1 MFCQICSLFEK
12 YANVS
17 VMDTGIVTH
26 LSPLTSVYTLSNLPL
41 CSFPLIILLYPTI
54 PTYYTFYFA
63 LFSPELPSITCTTFI
78 SWMCPLQLP
87 FLEIAKH
94 GVAKHPFWECPMTN
108 TCLGLSKNVQEC
120 SRIIRNVLPNSKVV
134 VYKLAAEYKVNS
146 TTQSSL
152 TLYLAT
158 LLPMQY
164 HCLP

>member
-1 MFCQICSLFEK
+1 
-12 YANVS
+12 
-17 VMDTGIVTH
+17 
-26 LSPLTSVYTLSNLPL
+26 
-41 CSFPLIILLYPTI
+41 
-54 PTYYTFYFA
+54 
-63 LFSPELPSITCTTFI
+63 
-78 SWMCPLQLP
+78 MCPLQLP

-94 GVAKHPFWECPMTN
+94 DVAKHPFWECPMTN